1 MGSKLSV
8 LVLCLKREAQV
19 PQELV
24 FAWKQK
30 PNLQKSFSSL
40 PGKYPYSSESTLRLF
55 VLQATSQD
63 NTDKT
68 FPVKLRLSTLVSQL
82 GSPSS
87 NKLFLPM
94 YRVVQ
99 FSGFAALDKLGKY
112 FCKAYRVGIL
122 IKEDIPKKRE
132 RV

>member
-1 MGSKLSV
+1 MLKEGSSSTT
-8 LVLCLKREAQV
+8 RT
-19 PQELV
+19 V

-55 VLQATSQD
+55 GLQATSQD

-68 FPVKLRLSTLVSQL
+68 FPVKLRLSTLVSQS
-82 GSPSS
+82 GSLSS

-99 FSGFAALDKLGKY
+99 FSGFAALAYNDKLGKY
-112 FCKAYRVGIL
+112 FSKAYRVGIL
-122 IKEDIPKKRE
+122 I
-132 RV
+132 